1 MSRARSLLGS
11 LVLALGSA
19 ALCLLA
25 VEGAARWVAARAA
38 VPDAPSHES
47 PIARHH
53 PRLGWEN
60 FPGGSQHLVRSEFD
74 VTITFNEHGLRG
86 PDRPYEKPAGTRRV
100 LILGDS
106 FAAGY
111 YAEEPETVR
120 ARLEALLN
128 EASPTGAP
136 VEVLNAGT
144 PGYSTDQEY
153 LLYVDRGRRY
163 RPDVVLLLFF
173 CNDLYFNTTPDGTGG
188 EPKPYFDLLSATE
201 VVLRNVP
208 VPERSDVASGPDVP
222 PHPPVSAWRGSMAL
236 GLLAQRT
243 MRGNPPL
250 HRRLAEWGLVPP
262 LSPDP
267 PLDFLPFAYH
277 GRQERWS
284 VDDMWNRTRAILG
297 KLAGAVNE
305 DGARLV
311 VAYVPARF
319 EVNDEAWRWIQS
331 RYDPER
337 PWNRDAVI
345 ERLARILE
353 PLSLAPL
360 DPREPLRRA
369 ERSAEPAY
377 LALDGHW
384 NARGNGIV
392 AELLAPRLRPLIDAA
407 AAHP

>member
-1 MSRARSLLGS
+1 MGRLRSLLGRLGLAFAS
-11 LVLALGSA
+11 VL
-19 ALCLLA
+19 LCLA
-25 VEGAARWVAARAA
+25 MVELAARWLVTR
-38 VPDAPSHES
+38 PGEAPPEGT
-47 PIARHH
+47 PIARYH

-60 FPGGSQHLVRSEFD
+60 VPGGSQHLVRDEFD
-74 VTITFNEHGLRG
+74 VTIAFNAAGMRG
-86 PDRPYEKPAGTRRV
+86 PDRPRSKPPGTRRV

-120 ARLEALLN
+120 ARLEAAL
-128 EASPTGAP
+128 GAAGAGP

-153 LLYVDRGRRY
+153 LQYLEGAREFE
-163 RPDVVLLLFF
+163 PDLVLLLFF
-173 CNDLYFNTTPDGTGG
+173 CNDLYFDTTPDGTGG
-188 EPKPYFDLLSATE
+188 RPKPYFDLLSATD

-208 VPERSDVASGPDVP
+208 VPRRAEEEAAAVDAPAAPVVAP
-222 PHPPVSAWRGSMAL
+222 WRGSFAL
-236 GLLAQRT
+236 GLLAERT

-250 HRRLAEWGLVPP
+250 HRRLANLGLVPP

-267 PLDFLPFAYH
+267 PLDFLPFGYR
-277 GRQERWS
+277 GRQERWA

-297 KLAGAVNE
+297 QLDREVRA

-311 VAYVPARF
+311 VGYVPARF
-319 EVNDEAWRWIQS
+319 EANDEAWRWIQS

-337 PWNRDAVI
+337 EWHRGAVA

-353 PLSLAPL
+353 PLQIALI
-360 DPREPLRRA
+360 DPREELRAA
-369 ERSAEPAY
+369 EREGPPVY

-384 NARGNGIV
+384 NARGNEVV
-392 AELLAPRLRPLIDAA
+392 AAVLAPRVRELLDASGVA
-407 AAHP
+407 P